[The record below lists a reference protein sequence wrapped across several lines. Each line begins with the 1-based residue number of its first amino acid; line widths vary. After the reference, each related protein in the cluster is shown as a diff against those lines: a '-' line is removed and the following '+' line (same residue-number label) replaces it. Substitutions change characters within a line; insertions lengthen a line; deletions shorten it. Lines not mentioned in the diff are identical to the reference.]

1 VRSIYDGFNKQ
12 DIATVLGAV
21 TPDFVL
27 VDIPTGQSFHGPDGF
42 LQWLQPFMV
51 ALPDSQTEVTR
62 IIDGGEWIAAEH
74 TGRGTHS
81 GPLATPAGEIPAS
94 GRSIELQFA
103 ELFRIRDGKVAEMRA
118 YWDLMTL
125 LRQVGATD

>member
-1 VRSIYDGFNKQ
+1 MYERRWHATSRPSGDERCAECWRAMMSTHQTAGIEAVRSIYDGFNKQ

-81 GPLATPAGEIPAS
+81 GPL
-94 GRSIELQFA
+94 
-103 ELFRIRDGKVAEMRA
+103 
-118 YWDLMTL
+118 
-125 LRQVGATD
+125 